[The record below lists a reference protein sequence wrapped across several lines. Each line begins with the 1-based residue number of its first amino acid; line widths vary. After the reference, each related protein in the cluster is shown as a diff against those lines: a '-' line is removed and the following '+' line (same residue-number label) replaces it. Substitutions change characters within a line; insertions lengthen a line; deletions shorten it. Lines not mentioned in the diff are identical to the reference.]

1 MLVNRLEQ
9 QQLQHPGAKLC
20 RDCCGPH
27 IEGEP
32 CYIQPLRDHVPASLP
47 APGPHE
53 ASYEDEELAERYG
66 IQRDDF
72 DQQLYMQPSEGW
84 SDSSEDS
91 MQEELLTDDEADN
104 IVLQQQLAHQQQLV
118 PIPTRRKKNSIR
130 PERLRY
136 FFWDSECG
144 MREDAGH
151 PPPDINGDDDGPN
164 PQQAGDRLYHDP
176 LLVMGELLC
185 VPCMTA
191 GYGMN
196 YNKKKQY
203 YKI

>member
-1 MLVNRLEQ
+1 
-9 QQLQHPGAKLC
+9 
-20 RDCCGPH
+20 
-27 IEGEP
+27 
-32 CYIQPLRDHVPASLP
+32 LP

-53 ASYEDEELAERYG
+53 ASDEDDVLAERYG

-72 DQQLYMQPSEGW
+72 DQQLYMQPAEGW

-104 IVLQQQLAHQQQLV
+104 IVLQQQPAHQQQQMT
-118 PIPTRRKKNSIR
+118 PISRKKQNAIR

-144 MREDAGH
+144 MREEAGH
-151 PPPDINGDDDGPN
+151 PAPDIAGDADEEGPI

-176 LLVMGELLC
+176 LLVIGELLC

-191 GYGMN
+191 GYGIYKMI
-196 YNKKKQY
+196 YKLYTIIFIIYQY
-203 YKI
+203 